1 MGSFWVNMEFQIGG
15 LSQPQKGARMVR
27 LVPRETKFF
36 DMFAEVTANLIL
48 GGRLMVEI
56 LHDFTDIPGR
66 VQKLKDIE
74 LRGDEMTH
82 AIITKLNQ
90 TFITP
95 FDREDIH
102 KLASSLDDVL
112 DFLNSAGDR
121 MVLYKIQSAPPEA
134 EMLAEL
140 VVQQCEELHKAVNN
154 LEKSDYVLEYCVEV
168 NRLENEADNVS
179 RRAIGRLFDQER
191 DPITLIKLKELYEV
205 LETATDKAEDA
216 ANVLES
222 VVLKSA

>member
-1 MGSFWVNMEFQIGG
+1 
-15 LSQPQKGARMVR
+15 MVR

-36 DMFAEVTANLIL
+36 DMFSEVSANLTQ
-48 GGRLMVEI
+48 GARLMVEI
-56 LHDFTDIPGR
+56 LHDFKDIPAR

-74 LRGDEMTH
+74 HRGDEMTH

-112 DFLNSAGDR
+112 DYLNSAGDR
-121 MVLYKIQSAPPEA
+121 LVLYKIEGAPPEA
-134 EMLAEL
+134 EKLAEL
-140 VVQQCEELHKAVNN
+140 VVKQCEELHSAVKN
-154 LEKSDYVLEYCVEV
+154 LEKHDHVVLQHCVEV
-168 NRLENEADNVS
+168 NRLENEADTVS
-179 RRAIGRLFDQER
+179 RRAIGRLFDHER
-191 DPITLIKLKELYEV
+191 DPIALIKLKELYEV